1 MKWHE
6 KRNQIQTR
14 FDALAQEDLDK
25 LLTDLNTAIGSY
37 IAKGGISQD
46 STNNPDYQKIV
57 SLTQK
62 AESIKD
68 KYYKMNEELLKFVEK
83 ESKEIDLEG
92 LLHENGEL
100 QKQIHR
106 LSKIQAEIK
115 VDAESAV
122 ARDELL
128 RSRNTD
134 VTSHQ
139 LYLLDRPVRPH
150 MIPYLWVI
158 SILFIGVG
166 LVVFKMMF
174 PLDYTL
180 FPEGFASIFY
190 MVTDFFS
197 HKMVLISLL
206 VAALITI
213 LFLALKIAGV
223 IGN

>member
-6 KRNQIQTR
+6 KRDQIQAR

-25 LLTDLNTAIGSY
+25 LLTDLNTAIGTY
-37 IAKGGISQD
+37 ISKGGISQD
-46 STNNPDYQKIV
+46 YENNPDYNKILT
-57 SLTQK
+57 LTQK
-62 AESIKD
+62 AETIKD
-68 KYYKMNEELLKFVEK
+68 KYYKMNEELLKFIEK
-83 ESKEIDLEG
+83 ESTNVDLEG

-150 MIPYLWVI
+150 MIPYLWVV
-158 SILFIGVG
+158 SILFIGIG
-166 LVVFKMMF
+166 LVIFKMMF

-180 FPEGFASIFY
+180 FPEGFTTIFY
-190 MVTDFFS
+190 MIAEFFS

-206 VAALITI
+206 VSALITI
-213 LFLALKIAGV
+213 LFLSLKIAGV

>member
-6 KRNQIQTR
+6 KREQIQAR
-14 FDALAQEDLDK
+14 FDALSQEDLDK

-46 STNNPDYQKIV
+46 STNNPDYQKIIE
-57 SLTQK
+57 LTQK
-62 AESIKD
+62 AETIKD

-83 ESKEIDLEG
+83 ESKSVDLEG

-166 LVVFKMMF
+166 LVIFKMMF
-174 PLDYTL
+174 PLDVTL
-180 FPEGFASIFY
+180 FPEGITTIFY
-190 MVTDFFS
+190 MVVEFFS
-197 HKMVLISLL
+197 HRMVLISLL
-206 VAALITI
+206 IAALITI
-213 LFLALKIAGV
+213 LFLSLKIAGV

>member
-1 MKWHE
+1 MKWNE
-6 KRNQIQTR
+6 KRNEIQAR
-14 FDALAQEDLDK
+14 FNVLAQENLDT

-46 STNNPDYQKIV
+46 STDNPEYNKILT
-57 SLTQK
+57 LTQK
-62 AESIKD
+62 AETIKD
-68 KYYKMNEELLKFVEK
+68 KYHKMNEELLKFIK
-83 ESKEIDLEG
+83 DESKEVDLEG
-92 LLHENGEL
+92 LLTENGEL
-100 QKQIHR
+100 QKQIQR

-166 LVVFKMMF
+166 LVIFKMMY

-180 FPEGFASIFY
+180 FPEGFTTIFY
-190 MVTDFFS
+190 MVIEFFS

-206 VAALITI
+206 IAALITI